1 MEKYMSNWYNIG
13 TPYHKFNPDYL
24 YDEEL
29 PRWIKAR
36 LANGLT
42 VPKKVYARL
51 KCPKQETLF

>member
-1 MEKYMSNWYNIG
+1 MSNWYNIG

-51 KCPKQETLF
+51 KSQKQGKLF